1 MYKRQEGDSVTT
13 DYCGNVVYENGVPQ
27 ILLTEV
33 GYVSLT
39 DGKYHY
45 YLKDHQGNNRV
56 VVDEEGTVEEVN
68 HYYPFGGVFS
78 STGDAQPYKYN
89 GCLLYTSTPCSSEP
103 PINNTSS
110 FFNRR

>member
-1 MYKRQEGDSVTT
+1 MCVLCVCYIPVSYTHLDVYKRQ
-13 DYCGNVVYENGVPQ
+13 VYENGVPQ

-39 DGKYHY
+39 DGTYHY

-68 HYYPFGGVFS
+68 DYYAVS
-78 STGDAQPYKYN
+78 YTHLDVYKRQELTWKR
-89 GCLLYTSTPCSSEP
+89 GIAVHMKSKLT
-103 PINNTSS
+103 
-110 FFNRR
+110 F